1 MEGRGSGLIFNA
13 QLRPSMQY
21 SKKYHLLVTCRRSGN
36 MQLFCEFKPT
46 FVKKINSEKIV
57 CFINGFVILQSNM
70 TILLRLT
77 RGCRAL
83 AFNNK
88 DYRSCKRK
96 FFCVNGW
103 TPFSYQSRRQHIFM
117 KHLSN
122 GVPRKQK

>member
-1 MEGRGSGLIFNA
+1 MIYL
-13 QLRPSMQY
+13 
-21 SKKYHLLVTCRRSGN
+21 
-36 MQLFCEFKPT
+36 
-46 FVKKINSEKIV
+46 
-57 CFINGFVILQSNM
+57 CFIPGSKLYNSKFVDILHSNT

-83 AFNNK
+83 AYNIT
-88 DYRSCKRK
+88 DYRSYKRK